1 MPKLAEL
8 ASSTPFRVV
17 AVHGDDDLALR
28 LMEMGLLPG
37 IEARL
42 FGRGPLGGP
51 LDLELGGG
59 SRLSIGADE
68 AQRVEVEIR

>member
-8 ASSTPFRVV
+8 SRSQSFRII

-37 IEARL
+37 ASAKL
-42 FGRGPLGGP
+42 LGRAPLGGP
-51 LDLELGGG
+51 LDLELGDGY
-59 SRLSIGADE
+59 RLSIGQEE
-68 AQRVEVEIR
+68 AQRVEVEAG